1 MGKAEE
7 QLANELRAAQEQ
19 IVALEASVRELER
32 AREKLHELEQMVNQ
46 SPTIFFLWR
55 AAEGWPVEF
64 VSGNVRQFG
73 YTPEDFYT
81 GRVPYA
87 SIVHPDDLERV
98 EAEVA
103 EYSQEEGR
111 TEFAQAY
118 RIITQTDEV
127 RWTDDRTWIKRDA
140 DGKITHYQ
148 GVIMDV
154 TDRKQAE
161 EALRREEERYKL
173 ALSATRDGFWDWNL
187 KTNEVYYS
195 PRYYTMLGY
204 EPGEF
209 DASVDSWEELVE
221 PNDLAAANAK
231 SEAYFQGEMP
241 EYQTEFRVRAKSG
254 EWVWILSRGAIVE
267 RDEEGEPV
275 RMTGTHTDITRLK
288 RVEGEQERLQQE
300 VIEAQRQALQE
311 LSTPIIP
318 VMERI
323 IVMPLVGSID
333 TMRARDITRSLLAGI
348 REHRAKV
355 VILDITGVGMVDSG
369 VADHLNKTIQAARLK
384 GARTIVTGISD
395 AVAET
400 IVDLGIDWGSVETL
414 SDLQTGLVMA
424 LNNLGIKL
432 STSSQ

>member
-1 MGKAEE
+1 MGEAEE
-7 QLANELRAAQEQ
+7 QLADELRTAQQ
-19 IVALEASVRELER
+19 RIVELEASVVELER
-32 AREKLHELEQMVNQ
+32 ARELLEAAEWEKEAILDGQLEHVVYQDLKHRILWVN
-46 SPTIFFLWR
+46 R
-55 AAEGWPVEF
+55 AAYESVNAAREELVGRYCYEVWP
-64 VSGNVRQFG
+64 Q
-73 YTPEDFYT
+73 
-81 GRVPYA
+81 
-87 SIVHPDDLERV
+87 
-98 EAEVA
+98 
-103 EYSQEEGR
+103 R
-111 TEFAQAY
+111 TERCEDCPVAKAMEVGHPQEVEKTTSDGRSWFIRGYPVRDRDGA
-118 RIITQTDEV
+118 ITGGIEITQD
-127 RWTDDRTWIKRDA
+127 I
-140 DGKITHYQ
+140 
-148 GVIMDV
+148 

-161 EALRREEERYKL
+161 EALRREEGRYKL
-173 ALSATRDGFWDWNL
+173 ALSATRDGFWEWNV

-209 DASVDSWEELVE
+209 DASVDSWEKLVE

-231 SEAYFQGEMP
+231 CEAYFRGDAP

-254 EWVWILSRGAIVE
+254 EWIWILSRGAIVE

-275 RMTGTHTDITRLK
+275 LVLGTHTDITRLK
-288 RVEGEQERLQQE
+288 HVEGEQERLQQE

-355 VILDITGVGMVDSG
+355 VILDITGVVMVDSG

-400 IVDLGIDWGSVETL
+400 IVDLGIDWGGVETL
-414 SDLQTGLVMA
+414 SDLRTGLVMA
-424 LNNLGIKL
+424 LNSLGIEL
-432 STSSQ
+432 SK